1 MVTNGRN
8 LEGHFR
14 AAIMQGGAAFSEGDI
29 AHGQPYYDAPV
40 AETGCSDA
48 NDTLQCLRE
57 VLYDNLLNAVM
68 EISGGT

>member
-1 MVTNGRN
+1 
-8 LEGHFR
+8 
-14 AAIMQGGAAFSEGDI
+14 MQGGAAFSEGDI